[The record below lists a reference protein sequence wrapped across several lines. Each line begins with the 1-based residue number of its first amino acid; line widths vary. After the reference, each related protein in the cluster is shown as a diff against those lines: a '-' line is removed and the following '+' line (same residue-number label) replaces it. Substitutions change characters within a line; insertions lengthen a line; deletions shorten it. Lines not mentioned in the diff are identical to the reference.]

1 MNFSPLNIVRF
12 PLKPI
17 TAALLLV
24 CVSNEAFSAPGELS
38 DVPLYSR
45 GSAEPNLMFVLDS
58 SGSMEAMVLP
68 ADGYDTS
75 DAAGSS
81 CSSPMS
87 MQYTYTDSCGGG
99 GHGHGGGGTCSYT
112 GTYDEVEYRVDSSDG
127 SVTIKLVDTD
137 NNDDTSWF
145 TWNSSNNCFDEDEDY
160 TAWLYAADD
169 SGSSYYSTGEDSSNY
184 RESVT
189 GHFLNWFFSKEN
201 SSGGYEADEFTD
213 DDGDAARSKVDIRR
227 TDIMISAA
235 QELVTGLD
243 DVRVGLM
250 QFNSR
255 NGARLLFG
263 LESLTDDN
271 RDSILDIIE
280 DIDASGN
287 TPLAESFAGVGRYFI
302 TGYEENNLTYTDAD
316 GSEEEVAGEEI
327 FAGETSGG
335 STSTILDWNGVSEPD
350 DTVDGGAI
358 QYYCQNSFMVALT
371 DGEPTRDDSISSHLQ
386 GYDDGSCS
394 SNTGGCTDDEM
405 DDVVKALYDIDLR
418 PDLTKT
424 DGEEV
429 VNNITSYIIGFAE
442 DGLSDTDL
450 MKNAGELGGGGVYTA
465 SNADQLQT
473 TFNTIINNVQSI
485 VGSSSS
491 VSFNTSSLEANSA
504 IFSASFDSSAWSG
517 DLEVWALDDEGN
529 IASTSSWQASTELA
543 SISTGNRVMLSYSG
557 GVGVAFTASGLGT
570 SGTDHADDLNLDIQS
585 NAGVDDGGAS
595 DRIDYLRGDQT
606 DEGTGT
612 GDFRVRESRLGDI
625 VSSTPVYVGAP
636 SSSWGEAEFSEAST
650 YDSFVSSNSS
660 RTPVV
665 YVGANDGFLHGFNAN
680 VSGTDAGKEL
690 IAYSPAA
697 LLSTSADEGLHALSS
712 QYYTHKYYVDGTPTT
727 SDAYIDGSWET
738 VLVGGLGGGGK
749 GYYALNIT
757 NPSDFTEANAANI
770 VLWEFTD
777 SDNSNLGYSFSR
789 PQVGRMSNGEWAA
802 IFGNGYNSSTGDAG
816 LFIVYLDG
824 EDGSGNSH
832 VYISTGT
839 ADTDD
844 KNGMSTPA
852 IVDSDLDGTIDRI
865 YAGDLKGNMWA
876 FDVSATGSWDV
887 ASSTTSPSPLFSVSG
902 EAITGAPL
910 VARNTDNSSGASPN
924 LLVAFGTGQ
933 YLVDSDTSDTDP
945 GGFYV
950 VSDNDVFNLD
960 TDNLE
965 ERTLTSEVLTLDDGS
980 TTTLRTVSGSEFT
993 WSDKSGWYMPLQE
1006 GSTASQDGGE
1016 RVITRPEL
1024 QNYVLFFNTLIP
1036 TGQVCAAGGYGWL
1049 MSVDVWTG
1057 LAPEDS
1063 VFDANNDGVI
1073 DEDDYGYVGEMLS
1086 ESSPNESGFLG
1097 TKQYTG
1103 TSDGEVH
1110 EREVDFGDGD
1120 RAGRLSWEEITPN

>member
-1 MNFSPLNIVRF
+1 MNFSLSSKVRF

-17 TAALLLV
+17 AAVVLFF
-24 CVSNEAFSAPGELS
+24 CASNEAFSAPGELS

-58 SGSMEAMVLP
+58 SGSMNEMVLP
-68 ADGYDTS
+68 VDGYDTS
-75 DAAGSS
+75 DPAGSS
-81 CSSPMS
+81 CSSPIS
-87 MQYTYTDSCGGG
+87 MTYTSNSCRGGG
-99 GHGHGGGGTCSYT
+99 SCTRY
-112 GTYDEVEYRVDSSDG
+112 YDDVEYQVDTSDG
-127 SVTIKLVDTD
+127 SVDIKLVDR
-137 NNDDTSWF
+137 NRAESEWF
-145 TWNSSNNCFDEDEDY
+145 TWNSSSNCFDEDENY
-160 TAWLYAADD
+160 SAWLYAA
-169 SGSSYYSTGEDSSNY
+169 SSSGGGSYYTTGSSSGYY
-184 RESVT
+184 RETVT

-201 SSGGYEADEFTD
+201 SSGGYEADEFKD
-213 DDGDAARSKVDIRR
+213 DDDNAARSKVDIRR
-227 TDIMISAA
+227 TDIMIGAA
-235 QELVTGLD
+235 QELVNGLD
-243 DVRVGLM
+243 DVRIGLM
-250 QFNSR
+250 QFNSTS
-255 NGARLLFG
+255 GARLLFG
-263 LESLTDDN
+263 LESLTDSN
-271 RDSILDIIE
+271 RTDILDIIE
-280 DIDASGN
+280 DIDANGY

-302 TGYEENNLTYTDAD
+302 SGYEGNNLTYIDSTGAETQDP
-316 GSEEEVAGEEI
+316 GEDI
-327 FAGETSGG
+327 FVGATSGN
-335 STSTILDWNGVSEPD
+335 STTTILDWNNISAPD
-350 DTVDGGAI
+350 NTIDGGAI
-358 QYYCQNSFMVALT
+358 QYYCQKSFMVALT
-371 DGEPTRDDSISSHLQ
+371 DGEPTEDNSISDDLT
-386 GYDDGSCS
+386 GYDYGCS
-394 SNTGGCTDDEM
+394 SNSGGCTSDEM

-418 PDLTKT
+418 PDLKKT

-465 SNADQLQT
+465 SNATELQL

-517 DLEVWALDDEGN
+517 DLEVWSLDDEGN
-529 IASTSSWQASTELA
+529 ISSTSSWQASSELE
-543 SISTGNRVMLSYSG
+543 SISADNRVMLSYRG
-557 GVGVAFTASGLGT
+557 GAGVAFTASGLGT

-585 NAGVDDGGAS
+585 NAGVDDGRAS

-606 DEGTGT
+606 DEGTEA

-625 VSSTPVYVGAP
+625 VSSTPVYVGEP
-636 SSSWGEAEFSEAST
+636 SSSWSEAEFSEASS

-680 VSGTDAGKEL
+680 VSGADAGKEL

-697 LLSTSADEGLHALSS
+697 LLSTTADEGLHALSS
-712 QYYTHKYYVDGTPTT
+712 QYYTHKYYVDGTPTA

-757 NPSDFTEANAANI
+757 NPSDFTEANAADI
-770 VLWEFTD
+770 VMWEFTD
-777 SDNSNLGYSFSR
+777 SDNNNLGYTFSR
-789 PQVGRMSNGEWAA
+789 PQIGRMSNGEWAA

-824 EDGSGNSH
+824 EDSSGNSH
-832 VYISTGT
+832 IYISTET

-876 FDVSATGSWDV
+876 FDVSKTGSWDV

-933 YLVDSDTSDTDP
+933 YLVDSDTSDTNP

-980 TTTLRTVSGSEFT
+980 TTILRTVSGSEFT